1 MNIYIYRYMYIN
13 MKIDMGIDMKR
24 NMNMKICVY
33 LTMTQ
38 QLNRKRV
45 KHNKSHDLVKSTGT
59 YGV

>member
-1 MNIYIYRYMYIN
+1 MYIN